1 MITNNVN
8 TFMRGIGEEAQ
19 LVDQLVAI
27 YTSMKSARNE
37 WESECD
43 EVMKYVFATDTRRTV
58 QPIAD
63 FKNSTT
69 IPKLAQ
75 VRNNIITSYDE
86 HLFPNTD
93 WVQWQAEDSHSVSE
107 EKVSLIKAYTK
118 TKAEDSDL
126 EAVMNQ
132 LVVDW
137 TDRGIACCET
147 YHVNVVGK
155 DSMGNPVQQYSGP
168 RCQRLDPYDVVYD
181 VTAPTLEAA
190 TKVVRSMH
198 TLGSLKKMSIENPEM
213 LSPEQFMLIKKRR
226 QEQRSYVVDVN
237 GKNTRL
243 TAQLVRAGHG
253 DTINTVL
260 SNQFEILTFYGDF
273 YDEEKDE
280 LYSNHRIVVLDRAI
294 ILEKKPVES
303 LSGKHAVHIA
313 VWETREGTLAPMG
326 PLARIIGLQY
336 KLDKLENLRADK
348 FDLLANPPLVMVG
361 DVTITGV
368 KGTPNCVYHAE
379 EGGDVREM
387 VESAI
392 ALQADTQ
399 IQFTLALM
407 DELSGNPK
415 ESIGQ
420 RTPGEKTKFEV
431 QLLDAGQNKT
441 FRNKVKKFEKEILSP
456 VLQDYL
462 EQGRRNLDGTDLIRV
477 LDDKLGAIDFQ
488 DVTRDDIAGRGKIRA
503 RGSSVFAQ
511 KANALQ
517 NLVTIVGSPL
527 GAVMAPHTSGIRLT
541 KAVEE
546 LADLKGY
553 GIYLQGIGIQE
564 AQQLQRLTAK
574 SQDKTDEVNLN
585 QEDVTNDA
593 ETGELE

>member
-1 MITNNVN
+1 MITNKVN
-8 TFMRGIGEEAQ
+8 TFMRGMGDEASLVNQ
-19 LVDQLVAI
+19 LTEL
-27 YTSMKSARNE
+27 YTSMKSARQV
-37 WESECD
+37 WEEECD
-43 EVMKYVFATDTRRTV
+43 EVMKFLFATDTRKTV
-58 QPIAD
+58 QPVAE

-93 WVQWQAEDSHSVSE
+93 WIQWQAEDANSVSE
-107 EKVSLIKAYTK
+107 DKVALIKSYTK

-147 YHVNVVGK
+147 YHVNVVGR
-155 DSMGNPVQQYSGP
+155 DGQDNPVQQYAGP
-168 RCQRLDPYDVVYD
+168 KCQRLDPYDVVYD
-181 VTAPTLEAA
+181 VVAPTLAEA

-213 LSPEQFMLIKKRR
+213 LSPDTFATIKQRR
-226 QEQRSYVVDVN
+226 AEQRSYVVDAN
-237 GKNTRL
+237 GKSTKL
-243 TAQLVRAGHG
+243 TAQLIRAGHG
-253 DTINTVL
+253 DTIQTVL
-260 SNQFEILTFYGDF
+260 RDEFEILTFYGDF
-273 YDEEKDE
+273 YDKETDT

-294 ILEKKPVES
+294 ILEKKPITS
-303 LSGKHAVHIA
+303 LTGTHNVHIA
-313 VWETREGTLAPMG
+313 VWEMREGTLAPIG

-361 DVTITGV
+361 DVTMTGV
-368 KGTPNCVYHAE
+368 KGTPNCTYHAE
-379 EGGDVREM
+379 EGGDVRELT
-387 VESAI
+387 ESAM

-462 EQGRRNLDGTDLIRV
+462 EQGRRNLSGTDLIRV
-477 LDDKLGAIDFQ
+477 MDDKLGAVDFQ
-488 DVTRDDIAGRGKIRA
+488 NITRDDIAGHGKIRA
-503 RGSSVFAQ
+503 KGSSIFAQ

-517 NLVTIVGSPL
+517 NLVTIVSSPL
-527 GAVMAPHTSGIRLT
+527 GQLMAPHTSAIRLT
-541 KAVEE
+541 KTVEE
-546 LADLKGY
+546 LADLKDY
-553 GIYLQGIGIQE
+553 GIYLEGIGIQE
-564 AQQLQRLTAK
+564 AQQLQRLS
-574 SQDKTDEVNLN
+574 SQSASKTDEVVMN
-585 QEDVTNDA
+585 QEDVTNDP
-593 ETGELE
+593 ETQQLE